1 MGDSGP
7 YRRHFEAAGTTQ
19 RTPWMLPFVLGPTML
34 PIRARKLGKW
44 KAAGYL
50 DTNLEEG
57 PKRSN
62 KGT

>member
-1 MGDSGP
+1 MGDSGQ

-19 RTPWMLPFVLGPTML
+19 RTPWMFPFVLGPTML

-50 DTNLEEG
+50 DTNLEER